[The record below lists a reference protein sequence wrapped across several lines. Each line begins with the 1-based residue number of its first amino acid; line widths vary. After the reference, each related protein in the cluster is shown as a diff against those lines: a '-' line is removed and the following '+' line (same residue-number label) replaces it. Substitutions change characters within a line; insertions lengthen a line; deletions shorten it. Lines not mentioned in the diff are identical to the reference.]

1 MPAAAPEVLVEAII
15 DAVQQCG
22 SAAALLSP
30 VRRQPR
36 KFLITGP
43 GGEAYMLW
51 VYAWTLTFGGRPALG
66 NEWRIQMTSV
76 KSPLALNPN
85 GPTVLLGYERDLG
98 VFAGFDI
105 IRHREFTQGSPS
117 VQVDITPVRQA
128 LESGLTFHRKSNNEI
143 AIGIRP
149 DQLMNYALN
158 AEDLHKSGKDPETLH
173 LLEQAAALK
182 DISERE
188 MRLVPEE
195 RRQIVQTVV
204 KLSRSANF
212 RQLVLHAYGSRC
224 AVTRMQLRLVDA
236 AHILPVGAPGSI
248 DHVTNGIALSP
259 TYHRAY
265 DNGLIYLDANY
276 HMRLN
281 AAKLNQL
288 STLGLHGGADTF
300 KVPLGKIYLPQDK
313 KQWPQRE
320 LIGKANDFRQIR
332 S

>member
-1 MPAAAPEVLVEAII
+1 MPAATPEVLVEAII

-22 SAAALLSP
+22 SAATLISP
-30 VRRQPR
+30 VRHQPR
-36 KFLITGP
+36 KFLITAP
-43 GGEAYMLW
+43 GGEGYVLW

-105 IRHREFTQGSPS
+105 MRHREFTQGSPS

-128 LESGLTFHRKSNNEI
+128 LESGLTFHRKGNGEI

-149 DQLMNYALN
+149 DQLINYALN
-158 AEDLHKSGKDPETLH
+158 AADLHKSGRRPEILQ
-173 LLEQAAALK
+173 LLERAAVLDPIGEK
-182 DISERE
+182 EIRS
-188 MRLVPEE
+188 VPAG

-212 RQLVLHAYGSRC
+212 RQQVLHAYGSRC

-265 DNGLIYLDANY
+265 DNGLIYLDVDH

-288 STLGLHGGADTF
+288 SILKLHGGEDTF
-300 KVPLGKIYLPQDK
+300 KAPLGKIYLPPDK
-313 KQWPQRE
+313 KQWPQPE
-320 LIGKANDFRQIR
+320 LIGKANEFRQIN